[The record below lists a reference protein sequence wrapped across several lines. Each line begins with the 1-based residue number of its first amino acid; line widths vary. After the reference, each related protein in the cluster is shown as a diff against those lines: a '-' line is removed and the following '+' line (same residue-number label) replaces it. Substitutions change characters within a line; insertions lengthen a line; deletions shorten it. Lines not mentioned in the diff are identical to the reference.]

1 MPEGKRVENT
11 SATGSKPAEASSVEL
26 VPGGSGV
33 LAPGPEGGGVLAP
46 GPWGGWVLVPG
57 GVRAPVGTT
66 TPPSI
71 LLEISLELARISRE
85 LASIWLSLPERAA
98 ACLGLRPGSGSG
110 LGTA

>member
-11 SATGSKPAEASSVEL
+11 SATGSKPSEALSVEL
-26 VPGGSGV
+26 VTGGAGV
-33 LAPGPEGGGVLAP
+33 LAPGSGGGGVLA
-46 GPWGGWVLVPG
+46 PG

-66 TPPSI
+66 TPSI
-71 LLEISLELARISRE
+71 SLEISLELARISRE